1 MPTYPTA
8 TTRHRKAKPTPIDI
22 LTKTAAE
29 LVAEFYPGSQP
40 PTPEPTGNLPLF
52 NIEGGEQ

>member
-1 MPTYPTA
+1 MPTH
-8 TTRHRKAKPTPIDI
+8 TTHRRRKAKPTPIDI

-40 PTPEPTGNLPLF
+40 PTPAQATEGLTLF
-52 NIEGGEQ
+52 DKMNGGE

>member
-1 MPTYPTA
+1 M
-8 TTRHRKAKPTPIDI
+8 TTHRRRKAKPTPIDI

-40 PTPEPTGNLPLF
+40 PTPAQATEGLTLF
-52 NIEGGEQ
+52 DMMNGGE